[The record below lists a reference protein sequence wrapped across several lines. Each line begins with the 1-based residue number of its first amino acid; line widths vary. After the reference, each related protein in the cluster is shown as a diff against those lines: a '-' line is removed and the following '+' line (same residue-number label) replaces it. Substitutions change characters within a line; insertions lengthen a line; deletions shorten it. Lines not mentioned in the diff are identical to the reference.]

1 MKFIL
6 MTNIILFLFVLSIFS
21 FINSYLIYPFVVWI
35 IAKVLSSNEEE
46 KKDFE
51 PKLSILIAAFNEEK
65 VIEKRI
71 RNILEQD
78 YDLEKVE
85 ILVGSDN
92 STDRTNEIL
101 QKLSDEFPNLKIFL
115 FDIRQGKAGV
125 INQISEKASHEILV
139 FTDANTE
146 FKNNA
151 LRNLVKHFAE
161 SEIGGVSGKLTLLDK
176 ETHKREGVEEKN
188 YWEFE
193 TFIKKAEGKLGILIG
208 ANGGIFAI
216 RRELFEKIPIDKAVT
231 DDFYISLNVVKKGF
245 KLIYEPEAEAYEEV
259 AKDIETEFKRKVR
272 FAATNFQTIAFFKS
286 LLFNRNILIS
296 YAFWSHKVIRWFL
309 PVILILLLILNAM
322 LISENKIFEYLFY
335 FQVFIYVLGLIGY
348 LLSKLKIRIPLV
360 SLLTYF
366 LITNFA
372 LLLGLFRFLQK
383 RHSVIWQSTPR

>member
-1 MKFIL
+1 MIEILVLFFIL
-6 MTNIILFLFVLSIFS
+6 LTFLML
-21 FINSYLIYPFVVWI
+21 NSYLFYPI
-35 IAKVLSSNEEE
+35 I
-46 KKDFE
+46 
-51 PKLSILIAAFNEEK
+51 ILILSKFRQICLDYNTFSPYISVLISAYNEEK

-78 YDLEKVE
+78 YDLNKVE

-151 LRNLVKHFAE
+151 LRNLVKHFSD
-161 SEIGGVSGKLTLLDK
+161 SEIGGVSGKLTLIDK

-231 DDFYISLNVVKKGF
+231 DDFYISLNVVKRGF

-335 FQVFIYVLGLIGY
+335 FQVSIYVLGLIGY
-348 LLSKLKIRIPLV
+348 LLNRFKIRIPIL

>member
-1 MKFIL
+1 
-6 MTNIILFLFVLSIFS
+6 MTNIILVLFLLSIFS
-21 FINSYLIYPFVVWI
+21 FVNSYLFYPFVVWI
-35 IAKVLSSNEEE
+35 FSKIYKSNEKE
-46 KKDFE
+46 KMDFE
-51 PKLSILIAAFNEEK
+51 PTISILIAAFNEEK

-71 RNILEQD
+71 RNIFEQN
-78 YDLEKVE
+78 YDQSKIE

-92 STDRTNEIL
+92 SSDRTNEIL
-101 QKLSDEFPNLKIFL
+101 QKLSDEIPNLKIFL
-115 FDIRQGKAGV
+115 FDFRQGKAGV
-125 INQISEKASHEILV
+125 LNQLSEKASNEILV

-151 LRNLVKHFAE
+151 LRNLVKHFTD
-161 SEIGGVSGKLTLLDK
+161 SEIGGVSGKLTLIDK
-176 ETHKREGVEEKN
+176 ETHRKAGVEEKN

-216 RRELFEKIPIDKAVT
+216 RRELFEKIPTDKAVT

-245 KLIYEPEAEAYEEV
+245 KLIYEPEAEAFEEV
-259 AKDIETEFKRKVR
+259 AKDIGTEFKRKVR

-286 LLFNRNILIS
+286 LLFNKNILIS

-309 PVILILLLILNAM
+309 PAILILILILNAM

-335 FQVFIYVLGLIGY
+335 FQVIIYVLGLIGY
-348 LLSKLKIRIPLV
+348 LLNKLKIRIPIL

-372 LLLGLFRFLQK
+372 LLLGLIRFLQK

>member
-1 MKFIL
+1 
-6 MTNIILFLFVLSIFS
+6 MTNIILVLFLLSIFS
-21 FINSYLIYPFVVWI
+21 FVNSYLFYPFVVWI
-35 IAKVLSSNEEE
+35 FSKIYKSNEKE
-46 KKDFE
+46 KMDFE
-51 PKLSILIAAFNEEK
+51 PTISILIAAFNEEK

-71 RNILEQD
+71 RNIFEQN
-78 YDLEKVE
+78 YDQSKIE

-92 STDRTNEIL
+92 SSDRTNEIL
-101 QKLSDEFPNLKIFL
+101 QKLSDEIPNLKIFL
-115 FDIRQGKAGV
+115 FDFRQGKAGV
-125 INQISEKASHEILV
+125 LNQLSEKASNEILV

-151 LRNLVKHFAE
+151 LRNLVKHFTD
-161 SEIGGVSGKLTLLDK
+161 SEIGGVSGKLTLIDK
-176 ETHKREGVEEKN
+176 ETHRKAGVEEKN

-216 RRELFEKIPIDKAVT
+216 RRELFEKIPTDKAVT

-245 KLIYEPEAEAYEEV
+245 KLIYEPEAEAFEEV

-286 LLFNRNILIS
+286 LLFNKNILIS

-309 PVILILLLILNAM
+309 PAILILILILNAM

-335 FQVFIYVLGLIGY
+335 FQVIIYVLGLIGY
-348 LLSKLKIRIPLV
+348 LLNKLKIRIPIL

-372 LLLGLFRFLQK
+372 LLLGLIRFLQK